1 MMYLRW
7 TKRIFDFA
15 IKRHV
20 VETNPASAF
29 DPSDA
34 GGKEVSRDRW
44 LSREEIIQL
53 FQAMRDMLGRFS
65 VENMY
70 ASDCCYCLPSEKKN
84 SSPLL
89 GRSLIWKRR
98 LALA

>member
-1 MMYLRW
+1 MKAEDVKPRDIDDMLQVIIKRGAPTVANDVLRW

-34 GGKEVSRDRW
+34 
-44 LSREEIIQL
+44 
-53 FQAMRDMLGRFS
+53 
-65 VENMY
+65 
-70 ASDCCYCLPSEKKN
+70 
-84 SSPLL
+84 
-89 GRSLIWKRR
+89 
-98 LALA
+98 